1 MNLPVYRVYLAR
13 CPDYKPDNV
22 AADITG
28 LVDALDWRASP
39 PVTEQ
44 QGPRP
49 KAFLKPNLL
58 MPRIPEHCVT
68 THPQV
73 IAALAYLLIQAG
85 YEVLIGDSPGG
96 PFTPGVLRRL
106 YETTGM
112 AKAAASAG
120 ATLSYDV
127 TCREVRDKTLPV
139 EREFVVCDAMWQSD
153 LLVNVCK
160 LKTHGLTGLTA
171 GAKNLFG
178 CIAGLHKTEYHMTQ
192 PTVESFSDILVDI
205 AKLMSPALSICDAIL
220 AMEGA
225 GPSHGRPKAL
235 GLLLAATDPFALD
248 YAVACLLGVGPRDFT
263 TLAAALR
270 RGYGPQTD
278 DELEVVLTGS
288 QPELLRGAEARAR
301 LASLRPDNFELLRP
315 EDLSGLQGRGVLKSV
330 LRSLQ
335 PFLRSRPEFS
345 PDVCNQCRTCL
356 RSCPVDALTLTGK
369 APAVD
374 LSKCIR
380 CYCCQEL
387 CPLGAVRI
395 SQPVLARLLYGR

>member
-1 MNLPVYRVYLAR
+1 LAR
-13 CPDYKPDNV
+13 CPDYEPGNI
-22 AADITG
+22 AAGITN
-28 LVDALDWRASP
+28 LVDALDWPASP
-39 PVTEQ
+39 PATQ
-44 QGPRP
+44 GPGPRP

-73 IAALAYLLIQAG
+73 IEASASLLSRAG

-106 YETTGM
+106 YGATGM
-112 AKAAASAG
+112 ARAAAGAG

-127 TCREVRDKTLPV
+127 TCREVRDTTLPV
-139 EREFVVCDAMWQSD
+139 ERTFVVCDAMWQSD
-153 LLVNVCK
+153 LLINICK

-171 GAKNLFG
+171 AAKNLFG

-192 PTVESFSDILVDI
+192 PTVESFSDVLVDI
-205 AKLMSPALSICDAIL
+205 AKLMSPALSICDAVL

-248 YAVACLLGVGPRDFT
+248 YAIACLLAVGPRDFT

-270 RGYGPQTD
+270 RGYGPQRD
-278 DELEVVLTGS
+278 DELEVVLTGDK
-288 QPELLRGAEARAR
+288 PELFRGKDARAQ
-301 LASLRPDNFELLRP
+301 LESLRPASFELLRP
-315 EDLSGLQGRGVLKSV
+315 EDLSSLQGRGALKSV

-335 PFLRSRPEFS
+335 PLLRSRPAFS
-345 PDVCNQCRTCL
+345 NDVCNQCRTCL

-369 APAVD
+369 APTVD

-395 SQPVLARLLYGR
+395 SQPALARLLYGR